1 MAFIAALISKGNIR
15 RALTLGYAR
24 RLVTLIPILT
34 QSFLR
39 RVCIQEKIKRQLIY
53 RNLHTICP
61 IYYIPT
67 HAKADVLNGQTVLVR
82 ENVSK
87 GADECNVSHLGS

>member
-1 MAFIAALISKGNIR
+1 MYDPVTVVSKGIDG
-15 RALTLGYAR
+15 RAYGLEPCICL
-24 RLVTLIPILT
+24 PILT
-34 QSFLR
+34 QSLLR